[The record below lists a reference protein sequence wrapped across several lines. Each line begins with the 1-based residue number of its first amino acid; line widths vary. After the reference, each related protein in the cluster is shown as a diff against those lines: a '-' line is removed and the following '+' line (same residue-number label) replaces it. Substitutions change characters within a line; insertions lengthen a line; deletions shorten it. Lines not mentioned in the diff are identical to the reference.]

1 MVTTGMDLLIRPGI
15 GLGLCVREY
24 TIESRLGSTRLD
36 RIRDWKNLLRLQQLS
51 SASAETRNEY
61 SRSRNHSQSSTLIPV
76 PHRIS
81 SGRQTNAAASDGNA
95 QRVAG
100 VVRWAGEKEQGAHA
114 SPSR

>member
-15 GLGLCVREY
+15 GLGSAFVNTPSKVVSGRPGLIEFEIGRIYSGYSSYRPRVPKLATNTPARA
-24 TIESRLGSTRLD
+24 TIPSRV
-36 RIRDWKNLLRLQQLS
+36 
-51 SASAETRNEY
+51 A
-61 SRSRNHSQSSTLIPV
+61 LIPV

-100 VVRWAGEKEQGAHA
+100 VVRWAGEKEQAAHA